1 MSAASF
7 PSVASLHQCSDKHCG
22 GTFTCYGCERIVGWC
37 FGAGDELGEEHCDDC
52 WKERHDLLA
61 FLADGPCSP
70 AKLERR
76 FGGSGWRQSI
86 ADMLRSLKDEHF
98 IYRVS
103 RGYALTILG
112 REAL

>member
-1 MSAASF
+1 MKSTA
-7 PSVASLHQCSDKHCG
+7 PLHQCAKGRCG
-22 GTFTCYGCERIVGWC
+22 GTFTCYGCARVVGWC

-76 FGGSGWRQSI
+76 FGWRQWRQNV
-86 ADMLRSLKDEHF
+86 ADMLQSLSDEHF
-98 IYRVS
+98 IIARS
-103 RGYALTILG
+103 RGYALTDRG